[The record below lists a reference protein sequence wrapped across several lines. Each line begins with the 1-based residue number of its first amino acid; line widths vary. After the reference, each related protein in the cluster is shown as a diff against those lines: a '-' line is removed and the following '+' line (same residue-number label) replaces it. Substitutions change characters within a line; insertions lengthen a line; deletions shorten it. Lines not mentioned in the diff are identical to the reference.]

1 MNQWYCKK
9 CGVNSPG
16 NICSRCGKKLPGN
29 IMRDI
34 WQVYR
39 VPLSDTASWKT
50 AFIVLLSASLIMLFF
65 LLLGESVRG
74 DPSQALRLFSN
85 GTAATCLALVP
96 AGLLCQFILFALQG
110 QEVLVYCLDS
120 DGAHVQTWH
129 KAGRLRSWARF
140 QRAHQQDAVPDG
152 SGGMTLLSQRR
163 TVLWGDVRS
172 VTLMPARGEIRLFSS
187 SRLAPFILRLTNDEY
202 ENAEHL
208 VKKACRKVMQ

>member
-9 CGVNSPG
+9 CGVNNPDS
-16 NICSRCGKKLPGN
+16 ICSRCGKKLPGN

-50 AFIVLLSASLIMLFF
+50 AFIVLLCASLIMLFF
-65 LLLGESVRG
+65 LFMWETAK
-74 DPSQALRLFSN
+74 DPGKALSLFSN
-85 GTAATCLALVP
+85 GTAAACLALVP
-96 AGLLCQFILFALQG
+96 VGLLCQFILFALQG

-163 TVLWGDVRS
+163 SILWNDVRS
-172 VTLMPARGEIRLFSS
+172 VALLPARGEIRLFSS
-187 SRLAPFILRLTNDEY
+187 SRLVPFILRLTNDEY